1 MSVGAWTR
9 HIPSPEAK
17 YESSGVRRI
26 AEVQPPVSN
35 EALQP
40 ELVRILVYIGI
51 VHASAR

>member
-9 HIPSPEAK
+9 HIPSSEAK
-17 YESSGVRRI
+17 YEGSGVWRI

-35 EALQP
+35 EALRP
-40 ELVRILVYIGI
+40 ELVRVLVYIGI